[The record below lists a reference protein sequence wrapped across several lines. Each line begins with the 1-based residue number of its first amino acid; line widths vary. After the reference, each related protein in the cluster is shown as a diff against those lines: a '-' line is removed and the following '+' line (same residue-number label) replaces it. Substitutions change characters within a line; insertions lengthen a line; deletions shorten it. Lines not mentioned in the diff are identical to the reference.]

1 MEERETFMKRMI
13 FGLLAAVLLAVVPVA
28 LADMPAVTGMME
40 LDYAEHFTLAYC
52 EGGYQ
57 LITVLDNQGGESR
70 FLTVPEGAQ
79 VPENLD
85 SDVAVLKLPL
95 SGLLVSSNPATSL
108 INAAGALDAVALT
121 TTQREDWCIPEV
133 QQAMDD
139 GALAYVGEY
148 DALDFEVLAAKQPPL
163 AVFSSMLLSV
173 PDVAQKLTE
182 LGIPYL
188 LDASNYEGHPL
199 ARVEWVRLFG
209 ALLGCQEQAD
219 AVYAVQKEQV
229 EALPDDETGKT
240 VAVFSHGCAIR
251 LTLAA
256 LQGIPLEELG
266 RTPTGSNTAVSLL
279 RAEGADIEVV
289 YRDDARHLTDPACTR
304 GLTLKKRAN
313 GLEPGLY
320 FEPLPPELTEFPAAC
335 AGRTPDLP
343 AGAAVLTG
351 DLNGTPVGA
360 VAFDDVREAAEGCGW
375 IPLLA
380 VAAPWRRRG
389 YGVQFIGQAVMHYRP
404 LGRDRLRLPAPETE
418 AAERF
423 CREFGF
429 SPADD
434 GRAWEKDIGYDPEF
448 LVT

>member
-1 MEERETFMKRMI
+1 MTTIYLIRHAEAEGNLYRIAQGQDNSILTDLGWQQIRALERRFAEI
-13 FGLLAAVLLAVVPVA
+13 PV
-28 LADMPAVTGMME
+28 
-40 LDYAEHFTLAYC
+40 
-52 EGGYQ
+52 
-57 LITVLDNQGGESR
+57 
-70 FLTVPEGAQ
+70 
-79 VPENLD
+79 
-85 SDVAVLKLPL
+85 
-95 SGLLVSSNPATSL
+95 
-108 INAAGALDAVALT
+108 
-121 TTQREDWCIPEV
+121 
-133 QQAMDD
+133 
-139 GALAYVGEY
+139 
-148 DALDFEVLAAKQPPL
+148 
-163 AVFSSMLLSV
+163 
-173 PDVAQKLTE
+173 
-182 LGIPYL
+182 
-188 LDASNYEGHPL
+188 
-199 ARVEWVRLFG
+199 
-209 ALLGCQEQAD
+209 D
-219 AVYAVQKEQV
+219 AVYASDLYRTCATASAIYRPKGLPLHRRRDLREICVGVWEQKTWGEIARRDPEQLEDFNRRLHLWHVEGAETPQAVQARMLAAVREI
-229 EALPDDETGKT
+229 AAANDGRT

-266 RTPTGSNTAVSLL
+266 RTPTGNNTAVSLL

-351 DLNGTPVGA
+351 YLNGTPVGA

-380 VAAPWRRRG
+380 VAEPWRRRG
-389 YGVQFIGQAVMHYRP
+389 YGVQLIGQAVMHYRP

-448 LVT
+448 LGT

>member
-1 MEERETFMKRMI
+1 MTTIYLIRHAEAEGNLYRIAQGQDNSILTDLGWQQIRALERRFAEI
-13 FGLLAAVLLAVVPVA
+13 PV
-28 LADMPAVTGMME
+28 
-40 LDYAEHFTLAYC
+40 
-52 EGGYQ
+52 
-57 LITVLDNQGGESR
+57 
-70 FLTVPEGAQ
+70 
-79 VPENLD
+79 
-85 SDVAVLKLPL
+85 
-95 SGLLVSSNPATSL
+95 
-108 INAAGALDAVALT
+108 
-121 TTQREDWCIPEV
+121 
-133 QQAMDD
+133 
-139 GALAYVGEY
+139 
-148 DALDFEVLAAKQPPL
+148 
-163 AVFSSMLLSV
+163 
-173 PDVAQKLTE
+173 
-182 LGIPYL
+182 
-188 LDASNYEGHPL
+188 
-199 ARVEWVRLFG
+199 
-209 ALLGCQEQAD
+209 D
-219 AVYAVQKEQV
+219 AVYASDLYRTCATASAIYRPKGLPLHRRRDLREICVGVWEQKTWGEIARRDPEQLEDFNRRLHLWHVEGAETPQAVQARMLAAVREI
-229 EALPDDETGKT
+229 AAANDGRT

-279 RAEGADIEVV
+279 RAEGADIKVV

-351 DLNGTPVGA
+351 YLNGTPVGA
-360 VAFDDVREAAEGCGW
+360 VAFDEGREAAEGCGW

-380 VAAPWRRRG
+380 VAEPWRRRG
-389 YGVQFIGQAVMHYRP
+389 YGVQLIGQAVMHYRP

>member
-1 MEERETFMKRMI
+1 MTTIYLIRHAEAEGNLYRIAQGQDNSILTDLGWQQIRALERRFAEI
-13 FGLLAAVLLAVVPVA
+13 PV
-28 LADMPAVTGMME
+28 
-40 LDYAEHFTLAYC
+40 
-52 EGGYQ
+52 
-57 LITVLDNQGGESR
+57 
-70 FLTVPEGAQ
+70 
-79 VPENLD
+79 
-85 SDVAVLKLPL
+85 
-95 SGLLVSSNPATSL
+95 
-108 INAAGALDAVALT
+108 
-121 TTQREDWCIPEV
+121 
-133 QQAMDD
+133 
-139 GALAYVGEY
+139 
-148 DALDFEVLAAKQPPL
+148 
-163 AVFSSMLLSV
+163 
-173 PDVAQKLTE
+173 
-182 LGIPYL
+182 
-188 LDASNYEGHPL
+188 
-199 ARVEWVRLFG
+199 
-209 ALLGCQEQAD
+209 D
-219 AVYAVQKEQV
+219 AVYASDLYRTCATASAIYRPKGLPLHRRRDLREICVGVWEQKTWGEIARRDPEQLEDFNRRLHLWHVEGAEMPQAVQARMLAAVREI
-229 EALPDDETGKT
+229 AAANDGRT

-351 DLNGTPVGA
+351 YLNGTPVGA
-360 VAFDDVREAAEGCGW
+360 VAFDEGREAAEGCGW

-380 VAAPWRRRG
+380 VAEPWRRRG
-389 YGVQFIGQAVMHYRP
+389 YGVQLIGQAVMHYRP

-448 LVT
+448 LGT

>member
-1 MEERETFMKRMI
+1 MTTIYLIRHAEAEGNLYRIAQGQDNSILTDLGWQQIRALERRFAEI
-13 FGLLAAVLLAVVPVA
+13 PV
-28 LADMPAVTGMME
+28 
-40 LDYAEHFTLAYC
+40 
-52 EGGYQ
+52 
-57 LITVLDNQGGESR
+57 
-70 FLTVPEGAQ
+70 
-79 VPENLD
+79 
-85 SDVAVLKLPL
+85 
-95 SGLLVSSNPATSL
+95 
-108 INAAGALDAVALT
+108 
-121 TTQREDWCIPEV
+121 
-133 QQAMDD
+133 
-139 GALAYVGEY
+139 
-148 DALDFEVLAAKQPPL
+148 
-163 AVFSSMLLSV
+163 
-173 PDVAQKLTE
+173 
-182 LGIPYL
+182 
-188 LDASNYEGHPL
+188 
-199 ARVEWVRLFG
+199 
-209 ALLGCQEQAD
+209 D
-219 AVYAVQKEQV
+219 AVYASDLYRTCATASAIYRPKGLPLHRRRDLREICVGVWEQKTWGEIARRDPEQLEDFNRRLHLWHVEGAETPQAVQARMLAAVREI
-229 EALPDDETGKT
+229 AAANDGKT

-351 DLNGTPVGA
+351 YLNGTPVGA

-380 VAAPWRRRG
+380 VAEPWRRRG
-389 YGVQFIGQAVMHYRP
+389 YGVQLIGQAVMHYRP

-448 LVT
+448 LGT

>member
-1 MEERETFMKRMI
+1 MTTIYLIRHAEAEGNLYRIAQGQDNSILTDLGWQQIRALERRFAEI
-13 FGLLAAVLLAVVPVA
+13 PV
-28 LADMPAVTGMME
+28 
-40 LDYAEHFTLAYC
+40 
-52 EGGYQ
+52 
-57 LITVLDNQGGESR
+57 
-70 FLTVPEGAQ
+70 
-79 VPENLD
+79 
-85 SDVAVLKLPL
+85 
-95 SGLLVSSNPATSL
+95 
-108 INAAGALDAVALT
+108 
-121 TTQREDWCIPEV
+121 
-133 QQAMDD
+133 
-139 GALAYVGEY
+139 
-148 DALDFEVLAAKQPPL
+148 
-163 AVFSSMLLSV
+163 
-173 PDVAQKLTE
+173 
-182 LGIPYL
+182 
-188 LDASNYEGHPL
+188 
-199 ARVEWVRLFG
+199 
-209 ALLGCQEQAD
+209 D
-219 AVYAVQKEQV
+219 AVYASDLYRTCATASAIYRPKGLPLHRRRDLREICVGVWEQKTWGEIARRDPEQLEDFNRRLHLWHVEGAETPQAVQARMLAAVREI
-229 EALPDDETGKT
+229 AAANDGRT

-320 FEPLPPELTEFPAAC
+320 FEPLPPELTEFPTAC

-351 DLNGTPVGA
+351 YLNGTPVGA

-380 VAAPWRRRG
+380 VAEPWRRRG
-389 YGVQFIGQAVMHYRP
+389 YGVQLIGQAVMHYRP

-448 LVT
+448 LGT

>member
-1 MEERETFMKRMI
+1 MTTIYLIRHAEAEGNLYRIAQGQDNSILTDLGWQQIRALERRFAEI
-13 FGLLAAVLLAVVPVA
+13 PV
-28 LADMPAVTGMME
+28 
-40 LDYAEHFTLAYC
+40 
-52 EGGYQ
+52 
-57 LITVLDNQGGESR
+57 
-70 FLTVPEGAQ
+70 
-79 VPENLD
+79 
-85 SDVAVLKLPL
+85 
-95 SGLLVSSNPATSL
+95 
-108 INAAGALDAVALT
+108 
-121 TTQREDWCIPEV
+121 
-133 QQAMDD
+133 
-139 GALAYVGEY
+139 
-148 DALDFEVLAAKQPPL
+148 
-163 AVFSSMLLSV
+163 
-173 PDVAQKLTE
+173 
-182 LGIPYL
+182 
-188 LDASNYEGHPL
+188 
-199 ARVEWVRLFG
+199 
-209 ALLGCQEQAD
+209 D
-219 AVYAVQKEQV
+219 AVYASDLYRTCATASAIYRPKGLPLHRRRDLREICVGVWEQKTWGEIARRDPEQLEDFNRRLHLWHVEGAETPQAVQARMLAAVREI
-229 EALPDDETGKT
+229 AAANDGRT

-279 RAEGADIEVV
+279 RAEGADIKVV

-351 DLNGTPVGA
+351 YLNGTPGGA
-360 VAFDDVREAAEGCGW
+360 VAFDDGREAAEGCGW

-380 VAAPWRRRG
+380 VAEPWRRRG
-389 YGVQFIGQAVMHYRP
+389 YGVQLIGQAVMHYRP

-448 LVT
+448 LGT

>member
-1 MEERETFMKRMI
+1 MTTIYLIRHAEAEGNLYRIAQGQDNSILTDLGWQQIRALERRFAEI
-13 FGLLAAVLLAVVPVA
+13 PV
-28 LADMPAVTGMME
+28 
-40 LDYAEHFTLAYC
+40 
-52 EGGYQ
+52 
-57 LITVLDNQGGESR
+57 
-70 FLTVPEGAQ
+70 
-79 VPENLD
+79 
-85 SDVAVLKLPL
+85 
-95 SGLLVSSNPATSL
+95 
-108 INAAGALDAVALT
+108 
-121 TTQREDWCIPEV
+121 
-133 QQAMDD
+133 
-139 GALAYVGEY
+139 
-148 DALDFEVLAAKQPPL
+148 
-163 AVFSSMLLSV
+163 
-173 PDVAQKLTE
+173 
-182 LGIPYL
+182 
-188 LDASNYEGHPL
+188 
-199 ARVEWVRLFG
+199 
-209 ALLGCQEQAD
+209 D
-219 AVYAVQKEQV
+219 AVYASDLYRTCATASAIYRPKGLPLHRRRDLREICVGVWEQKTWGEIARRDPEQLEDFNRRLHLWHVEGAETPQAVQARMLAAVREI
-229 EALPDDETGKT
+229 AAANDGRT

-351 DLNGTPVGA
+351 YLNGTPVGA

-380 VAAPWRRRG
+380 VAEPWRRRG
-389 YGVQFIGQAVMHYRP
+389 YGVQLIGQAVMHYRP

-434 GRAWEKDIGYDPEF
+434 GRAWEKDIGYDPEC
-448 LVT
+448 LGT

>member
-1 MEERETFMKRMI
+1 MTTIYLIRHAEAEGNLYRIAQGQDNSILTDLGWQQIRALERRFAEI
-13 FGLLAAVLLAVVPVA
+13 PV
-28 LADMPAVTGMME
+28 
-40 LDYAEHFTLAYC
+40 
-52 EGGYQ
+52 
-57 LITVLDNQGGESR
+57 
-70 FLTVPEGAQ
+70 
-79 VPENLD
+79 
-85 SDVAVLKLPL
+85 
-95 SGLLVSSNPATSL
+95 
-108 INAAGALDAVALT
+108 
-121 TTQREDWCIPEV
+121 
-133 QQAMDD
+133 
-139 GALAYVGEY
+139 
-148 DALDFEVLAAKQPPL
+148 
-163 AVFSSMLLSV
+163 
-173 PDVAQKLTE
+173 
-182 LGIPYL
+182 
-188 LDASNYEGHPL
+188 
-199 ARVEWVRLFG
+199 
-209 ALLGCQEQAD
+209 D
-219 AVYAVQKEQV
+219 AVYASDLYRTCATASAIYRPKGLPLHRRRDLREICVGVWEQKTWGEIARRDPEQLEDFNRRLHLWHVEGAETPQAVQARMLAAVREI
-229 EALPDDETGKT
+229 AAANDGRT

-351 DLNGTPVGA
+351 YLNGTPVGA

-380 VAAPWRRRG
+380 VAEPWRRRG
-389 YGVQFIGQAVMHYRP
+389 YGVQLIGQAVMHYRP

-423 CREFGF
+423 CRGFGF

-448 LVT
+448 LGT

>member
-1 MEERETFMKRMI
+1 MTTIYLIRHAEAEGNLYRIAQGQDNSILTDLGWQQIRALERRFAEI
-13 FGLLAAVLLAVVPVA
+13 PV
-28 LADMPAVTGMME
+28 
-40 LDYAEHFTLAYC
+40 
-52 EGGYQ
+52 
-57 LITVLDNQGGESR
+57 
-70 FLTVPEGAQ
+70 
-79 VPENLD
+79 
-85 SDVAVLKLPL
+85 
-95 SGLLVSSNPATSL
+95 
-108 INAAGALDAVALT
+108 
-121 TTQREDWCIPEV
+121 
-133 QQAMDD
+133 
-139 GALAYVGEY
+139 
-148 DALDFEVLAAKQPPL
+148 
-163 AVFSSMLLSV
+163 
-173 PDVAQKLTE
+173 
-182 LGIPYL
+182 
-188 LDASNYEGHPL
+188 
-199 ARVEWVRLFG
+199 
-209 ALLGCQEQAD
+209 D
-219 AVYAVQKEQV
+219 AVYASDLYRTCATASAIYRPKGLPLHRRRDLREICVGVWEQKTWGEIARRDPEQLEDFNRRLHLWHVEGAETPQAVQARMLAAVREI
-229 EALPDDETGKT
+229 AAANDGRT

-351 DLNGTPVGA
+351 YLNGTPVGA

-380 VAAPWRRRG
+380 VAEPWRRRG
-389 YGVQFIGQAVMHYRP
+389 YGVQLIGQAVMHYRP

-434 GRAWEKDIGYDPEF
+434 GRAWEKDIGYDSEF
-448 LVT
+448 LGT

>member
-1 MEERETFMKRMI
+1 MTTIYLIRHAEAEGNLYRIAQGQDNSILTDLGWQQIRALERRFAEI
-13 FGLLAAVLLAVVPVA
+13 PV
-28 LADMPAVTGMME
+28 
-40 LDYAEHFTLAYC
+40 
-52 EGGYQ
+52 
-57 LITVLDNQGGESR
+57 
-70 FLTVPEGAQ
+70 
-79 VPENLD
+79 
-85 SDVAVLKLPL
+85 
-95 SGLLVSSNPATSL
+95 
-108 INAAGALDAVALT
+108 
-121 TTQREDWCIPEV
+121 
-133 QQAMDD
+133 
-139 GALAYVGEY
+139 
-148 DALDFEVLAAKQPPL
+148 
-163 AVFSSMLLSV
+163 
-173 PDVAQKLTE
+173 
-182 LGIPYL
+182 
-188 LDASNYEGHPL
+188 
-199 ARVEWVRLFG
+199 
-209 ALLGCQEQAD
+209 D
-219 AVYAVQKEQV
+219 AVYASDLYRTCATASAIYRPKGLPLHRRRDLREICVGVWEQKTWGEIARRDPEQLEDFNRRLHLWHVEGAETPQAVQARMLAAVREI
-229 EALPDDETGKT
+229 AAANDGRT

-320 FEPLPPELTEFPAAC
+320 FEPLPPELTEFPTAC

-351 DLNGTPVGA
+351 YLNGTPVGA
-360 VAFDDVREAAEGCGW
+360 VAFDEGREAAEGCGW

-380 VAAPWRRRG
+380 VAEPWRRRG
-389 YGVQFIGQAVMHYRP
+389 YGVQLIGQAVMHYRP

-434 GRAWEKDIGYDPEF
+434 GQAWEKDIGYDPEF
-448 LVT
+448 LWT

>member
-1 MEERETFMKRMI
+1 MTTIYLIRHAEAEGNLYRIAQGQDNSILTDLGWQQIRALERRFAEI
-13 FGLLAAVLLAVVPVA
+13 PV
-28 LADMPAVTGMME
+28 
-40 LDYAEHFTLAYC
+40 
-52 EGGYQ
+52 
-57 LITVLDNQGGESR
+57 
-70 FLTVPEGAQ
+70 
-79 VPENLD
+79 
-85 SDVAVLKLPL
+85 
-95 SGLLVSSNPATSL
+95 
-108 INAAGALDAVALT
+108 
-121 TTQREDWCIPEV
+121 
-133 QQAMDD
+133 
-139 GALAYVGEY
+139 
-148 DALDFEVLAAKQPPL
+148 
-163 AVFSSMLLSV
+163 
-173 PDVAQKLTE
+173 
-182 LGIPYL
+182 
-188 LDASNYEGHPL
+188 
-199 ARVEWVRLFG
+199 
-209 ALLGCQEQAD
+209 D
-219 AVYAVQKEQV
+219 AVYASDLYRTCATASAIYRPKGLPLHRRRDLREICVGVWEQKTWGEIARRDPEQLEDFNHRLHLWHVEGAETPQAVQARMLAAVREI
-229 EALPDDETGKT
+229 AAANDGRT

-351 DLNGTPVGA
+351 YLNGTPVGA
-360 VAFDDVREAAEGCGW
+360 VAFDEGREAAEGCGW

-380 VAAPWRRRG
+380 VAEPWRRRG
-389 YGVQFIGQAVMHYRP
+389 YGVQLIGQAVMHYRP

-423 CREFGF
+423 CREFDRKYYYNQHLF
-429 SPADD
+429 ST
-434 GRAWEKDIGYDPEF
+434 
-448 LVT
+448 V

>member
-1 MEERETFMKRMI
+1 MTTIYLIRHAEAEGNLYRIAQGQDNSILTDLGWQQIRALERRFAEI
-13 FGLLAAVLLAVVPVA
+13 PV
-28 LADMPAVTGMME
+28 
-40 LDYAEHFTLAYC
+40 
-52 EGGYQ
+52 
-57 LITVLDNQGGESR
+57 
-70 FLTVPEGAQ
+70 
-79 VPENLD
+79 
-85 SDVAVLKLPL
+85 
-95 SGLLVSSNPATSL
+95 
-108 INAAGALDAVALT
+108 
-121 TTQREDWCIPEV
+121 
-133 QQAMDD
+133 
-139 GALAYVGEY
+139 
-148 DALDFEVLAAKQPPL
+148 
-163 AVFSSMLLSV
+163 
-173 PDVAQKLTE
+173 
-182 LGIPYL
+182 
-188 LDASNYEGHPL
+188 
-199 ARVEWVRLFG
+199 
-209 ALLGCQEQAD
+209 D
-219 AVYAVQKEQV
+219 AVYASDLYRTCATASAIYRPKGLPLHRRRDLREICVGVWEQKTWGEIARRDPEQLEDFNRRLHLWHVEGAETPQAVQARMLAAVREI
-229 EALPDDETGKT
+229 AAANDGRT

-351 DLNGTPVGA
+351 YLNGTPVGA

-380 VAAPWRRRG
+380 VAEPWRRRG
-389 YGVQFIGQAVMHYRP
+389 YGVQLIGQAVMHYRP

-448 LVT
+448 LGT

>member
-1 MEERETFMKRMI
+1 MTTIYLIRHAEAEGNLYRIAQGQDNSILTDLGWQQIRALERRFAEI
-13 FGLLAAVLLAVVPVA
+13 PV
-28 LADMPAVTGMME
+28 
-40 LDYAEHFTLAYC
+40 
-52 EGGYQ
+52 
-57 LITVLDNQGGESR
+57 
-70 FLTVPEGAQ
+70 
-79 VPENLD
+79 
-85 SDVAVLKLPL
+85 
-95 SGLLVSSNPATSL
+95 
-108 INAAGALDAVALT
+108 
-121 TTQREDWCIPEV
+121 
-133 QQAMDD
+133 
-139 GALAYVGEY
+139 
-148 DALDFEVLAAKQPPL
+148 
-163 AVFSSMLLSV
+163 
-173 PDVAQKLTE
+173 
-182 LGIPYL
+182 
-188 LDASNYEGHPL
+188 
-199 ARVEWVRLFG
+199 
-209 ALLGCQEQAD
+209 D
-219 AVYAVQKEQV
+219 AVYASDLYRTCATASAIYRPKGLPLHRRRDLREICVGVWEQKTWGEIARRDPEQLEDFNHRLHLWHVEGAETPQAVQARMLAAVREI
-229 EALPDDETGKT
+229 AAANDGRT

-279 RAEGADIEVV
+279 RAEGADIEAV

-351 DLNGTPVGA
+351 YLNGTPVGA
-360 VAFDDVREAAEGCGW
+360 VAFDEGREAAEGCGW

-380 VAAPWRRRG
+380 VAEPWRRRG
-389 YGVQFIGQAVMHYRP
+389 YGVQLIGQAVMHYRP

-448 LVT
+448 LGT

>member
-1 MEERETFMKRMI
+1 MTTIYLIRHAEAEGNLYRIAQGQDNSILTDLGWQQIRALERRFAEI
-13 FGLLAAVLLAVVPVA
+13 PV
-28 LADMPAVTGMME
+28 
-40 LDYAEHFTLAYC
+40 
-52 EGGYQ
+52 
-57 LITVLDNQGGESR
+57 
-70 FLTVPEGAQ
+70 
-79 VPENLD
+79 
-85 SDVAVLKLPL
+85 
-95 SGLLVSSNPATSL
+95 
-108 INAAGALDAVALT
+108 
-121 TTQREDWCIPEV
+121 
-133 QQAMDD
+133 
-139 GALAYVGEY
+139 
-148 DALDFEVLAAKQPPL
+148 
-163 AVFSSMLLSV
+163 
-173 PDVAQKLTE
+173 
-182 LGIPYL
+182 
-188 LDASNYEGHPL
+188 
-199 ARVEWVRLFG
+199 
-209 ALLGCQEQAD
+209 D
-219 AVYAVQKEQV
+219 AVYASDLYRTCATASAIYRPKGLPLHRRRDLREICVGVWEQKTWGEIARRDPEQLEDFNRRLHLWHVEGAETPQAVQARMLAAVREI
-229 EALPDDETGKT
+229 AAANDGRT

-279 RAEGADIEVV
+279 RAEGADIKVV

-335 AGRTPDLP
+335 AGRTPDRP

-351 DLNGTPVGA
+351 YLNGTPVGA
-360 VAFDDVREAAEGCGW
+360 VAFDEGREAAEGCGW

-380 VAAPWRRRG
+380 VAEPWRRRG
-389 YGVQFIGQAVMHYRP
+389 YGVQLIGQAVMHYRP

-448 LVT
+448 LGT

>member
-1 MEERETFMKRMI
+1 MTTIYLIRHAEAEGNLYRIAQGQDNSILTDLGWQQIRALERRFAEI
-13 FGLLAAVLLAVVPVA
+13 PV
-28 LADMPAVTGMME
+28 
-40 LDYAEHFTLAYC
+40 
-52 EGGYQ
+52 
-57 LITVLDNQGGESR
+57 
-70 FLTVPEGAQ
+70 
-79 VPENLD
+79 
-85 SDVAVLKLPL
+85 
-95 SGLLVSSNPATSL
+95 
-108 INAAGALDAVALT
+108 
-121 TTQREDWCIPEV
+121 
-133 QQAMDD
+133 
-139 GALAYVGEY
+139 
-148 DALDFEVLAAKQPPL
+148 
-163 AVFSSMLLSV
+163 
-173 PDVAQKLTE
+173 
-182 LGIPYL
+182 
-188 LDASNYEGHPL
+188 
-199 ARVEWVRLFG
+199 
-209 ALLGCQEQAD
+209 D
-219 AVYAVQKEQV
+219 AVYASDLYRTCATASAIYRPKGLPLHRRRDLREICVGVWEQKTWGEIARRDPEQLEDFNRRLHLWHVEGAETPQAVQARMLAAVREI
-229 EALPDDETGKT
+229 AAANDGRT

-279 RAEGADIEVV
+279 RAEGADIKVV

-351 DLNGTPVGA
+351 YLNGTPVGA
-360 VAFDDVREAAEGCGW
+360 VAFDEGREAAEGCGW

-380 VAAPWRRRG
+380 VAEPWRRRG

-448 LVT
+448 LGT

>member
-1 MEERETFMKRMI
+1 MTTIYLIRHAEAEGNLYRIAQGQDNSILTDLGWQQIRALERRFAEI
-13 FGLLAAVLLAVVPVA
+13 PV
-28 LADMPAVTGMME
+28 
-40 LDYAEHFTLAYC
+40 
-52 EGGYQ
+52 
-57 LITVLDNQGGESR
+57 
-70 FLTVPEGAQ
+70 
-79 VPENLD
+79 
-85 SDVAVLKLPL
+85 
-95 SGLLVSSNPATSL
+95 
-108 INAAGALDAVALT
+108 
-121 TTQREDWCIPEV
+121 
-133 QQAMDD
+133 
-139 GALAYVGEY
+139 
-148 DALDFEVLAAKQPPL
+148 
-163 AVFSSMLLSV
+163 
-173 PDVAQKLTE
+173 
-182 LGIPYL
+182 
-188 LDASNYEGHPL
+188 
-199 ARVEWVRLFG
+199 
-209 ALLGCQEQAD
+209 D
-219 AVYAVQKEQV
+219 AVYASDLYRTCATASAIYRPKGLPLHRRRDLREICVGVWEQKTWGEIARRDPEQLEDFNRRLHLWHVEGAETPQAVQARMLAAVREI
-229 EALPDDETGKT
+229 AAANDGKT

-279 RAEGADIEVV
+279 RAEGADIEAV

-351 DLNGTPVGA
+351 YLNGTPVGA
-360 VAFDDVREAAEGCGW
+360 GAFDEGREAAEGCGW

-380 VAAPWRRRG
+380 VAEPWRRRG
-389 YGVQFIGQAVMHYRP
+389 YGVQLIGQAVMHYRP

-448 LVT
+448 LGT

>member
-1 MEERETFMKRMI
+1 MTTIYLIRHAEAEGNLYRIAQGQDNSILTDLGWQQIRALERRFAEI
-13 FGLLAAVLLAVVPVA
+13 PV
-28 LADMPAVTGMME
+28 
-40 LDYAEHFTLAYC
+40 
-52 EGGYQ
+52 
-57 LITVLDNQGGESR
+57 
-70 FLTVPEGAQ
+70 
-79 VPENLD
+79 
-85 SDVAVLKLPL
+85 
-95 SGLLVSSNPATSL
+95 
-108 INAAGALDAVALT
+108 
-121 TTQREDWCIPEV
+121 
-133 QQAMDD
+133 
-139 GALAYVGEY
+139 
-148 DALDFEVLAAKQPPL
+148 
-163 AVFSSMLLSV
+163 
-173 PDVAQKLTE
+173 
-182 LGIPYL
+182 
-188 LDASNYEGHPL
+188 
-199 ARVEWVRLFG
+199 
-209 ALLGCQEQAD
+209 D
-219 AVYAVQKEQV
+219 AVYASDLYRTCATASAIYRPKGLPLHRRRDLREICVGVWEQKTWGEIARRDPEQLEDFNRRLHLWHVEGAETPQAVQARMLAAVREI
-229 EALPDDETGKT
+229 AAANDGRT

-343 AGAAVLTG
+343 ACAAVLTG
-351 DLNGTPVGA
+351 YLNGTPVGA
-360 VAFDDVREAAEGCGW
+360 VAFDEGREAAEGCGW

-380 VAAPWRRRG
+380 VAEPWRRRG

-448 LVT
+448 LGT

>member
-1 MEERETFMKRMI
+1 MTTIYLIRHAEAEGNLYRIAQGQDNSILTDLGWQQIRALERRFAEI
-13 FGLLAAVLLAVVPVA
+13 PV
-28 LADMPAVTGMME
+28 
-40 LDYAEHFTLAYC
+40 
-52 EGGYQ
+52 
-57 LITVLDNQGGESR
+57 
-70 FLTVPEGAQ
+70 
-79 VPENLD
+79 
-85 SDVAVLKLPL
+85 
-95 SGLLVSSNPATSL
+95 
-108 INAAGALDAVALT
+108 
-121 TTQREDWCIPEV
+121 
-133 QQAMDD
+133 
-139 GALAYVGEY
+139 
-148 DALDFEVLAAKQPPL
+148 
-163 AVFSSMLLSV
+163 
-173 PDVAQKLTE
+173 
-182 LGIPYL
+182 
-188 LDASNYEGHPL
+188 
-199 ARVEWVRLFG
+199 
-209 ALLGCQEQAD
+209 D
-219 AVYAVQKEQV
+219 AVYASDLYRTCATASAIYRPKGLPLHRRRDLREICVGVWEQKTWGEIARRDPEQLEDFNRRLHLWHVEGAETPQAVQARMLAAVREI
-229 EALPDDETGKT
+229 AAANDGRT

-351 DLNGTPVGA
+351 YLNGTPVGA
-360 VAFDDVREAAEGCGW
+360 VAFDEGREAAEGCGW

-380 VAAPWRRRG
+380 VAEPWRCRG
-389 YGVQFIGQAVMHYRP
+389 YGVQLIGQAVMHYRP

>member
-1 MEERETFMKRMI
+1 MTTIYLIRHAEAEGNLYRIAQGQDNSILTDLGWQQIRALERRFAEI
-13 FGLLAAVLLAVVPVA
+13 PV
-28 LADMPAVTGMME
+28 
-40 LDYAEHFTLAYC
+40 
-52 EGGYQ
+52 
-57 LITVLDNQGGESR
+57 
-70 FLTVPEGAQ
+70 
-79 VPENLD
+79 
-85 SDVAVLKLPL
+85 
-95 SGLLVSSNPATSL
+95 
-108 INAAGALDAVALT
+108 
-121 TTQREDWCIPEV
+121 
-133 QQAMDD
+133 
-139 GALAYVGEY
+139 
-148 DALDFEVLAAKQPPL
+148 
-163 AVFSSMLLSV
+163 
-173 PDVAQKLTE
+173 
-182 LGIPYL
+182 
-188 LDASNYEGHPL
+188 
-199 ARVEWVRLFG
+199 
-209 ALLGCQEQAD
+209 D
-219 AVYAVQKEQV
+219 AVYASDLYRTCATASAIYRPKGLPLHRRRDLREICVGVWEQKTWGEIARRDPEQLEDFNRRLHLWHVEGAETPQAVQARMLAAVREI
-229 EALPDDETGKT
+229 AAANDGRT

-351 DLNGTPVGA
+351 YLNGTPVGA

-380 VAAPWRRRG
+380 VAEPWRRRG
-389 YGVQFIGQAVMHYRP
+389 YGVQLIGQAVMHYRP

-434 GRAWEKDIGYDPEF
+434 GRAW
-448 LVT
+448 